1 MLVTEIVVGLLI
13 ATRFNSTSNATFNAS
28 VSHIE
33 KKCGKYEICKEW
45 IFSNSVS
52 SRGSSRGIFICVCV
66 PKNTRADEKVW
77 KGAPIISALRLAF
90 NNIQGC
96 KHIINTVMRGVG
108 FRGRR
113 RGGSERIRVDGQ
125 EGTGPR
131 EGKEIVWG
139 YCTSPLAA
147 VTESLEPQRGRMAS
161 NPMTRY
167 QAAEAHGTLLNEG
180 VTLYTHTHTHNIL
193 AWILSSNASSGHT
206 AKSHY
211 STAKL

>member
-1 MLVTEIVVGLLI
+1 MIMKTENNYFLTACPPMGAEGVYL
-13 ATRFNSTSNATFNAS
+13 F
-28 VSHIE
+28 
-33 KKCGKYEICKEW
+33 
-45 IFSNSVS
+45 
-52 SRGSSRGIFICVCV
+52 VCV
-66 PKNTRADEKVW
+66 TKNRRSDEKVW

-139 YCTSPLAA
+139 FCTSPLAA
-147 VTESLEPQRGRMAS
+147 VTESLEPQRVHVAC
-161 NPMTRY
+161 NPITRY
-167 QAAEAHGTLLNEG
+167 QAGEAHGTLQNER

-193 AWILSSNASSGHT
+193 AWILSSNASSRHT
-206 AKSHY
+206 DKSHY
-211 STAKL
+211 SNCRQMLEMCGIDRSLLKKKLHWACVVIQKGLYMVEEK